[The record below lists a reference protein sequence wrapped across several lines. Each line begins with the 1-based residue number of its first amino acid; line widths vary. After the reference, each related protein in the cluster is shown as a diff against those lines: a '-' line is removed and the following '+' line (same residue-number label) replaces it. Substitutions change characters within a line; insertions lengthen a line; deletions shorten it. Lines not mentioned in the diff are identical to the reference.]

1 MQERILLLEDDKFLT
16 QGLTELLE
24 RNAYIVTV
32 ADCLKT
38 ANDFLK
44 QNTYDLLIFDV
55 TLPDGDGVSLCQ
67 QLRQEEIQI
76 PILFLTARD
85 EEYDIVRGLDAGG
98 NDYVTKPFRVQEL
111 LSRIRVLLRKQTV
124 DHIKTGGLELDQQRM
139 TALWKGENLNLTPT
153 EYRILSALAKQKG
166 VVPRDRLLDIL
177 WDNDGKFVDDNTLS
191 VHISRL
197 REKIGSS
204 HIRTVRGVG
213 YQWQD

>member
-1 MQERILLLEDDKFLT
+1 MQEKILLVEDDSYLS

-24 RNAYIVTV
+24 RNGYVVT
-32 ADCLKT
+32 ATGRLLT
-38 ANDFLK
+38 AQEYLRSVRF
-44 QNTYDLLIFDV
+44 DLLIFDV

-67 QLRQEEIQI
+67 QLRQDGLAT

-111 LSRIRVLLRKQTV
+111 LSRIRVLLRK
-124 DHIKTGGLELDQQRM
+124 DAAGNLKAGSLELDRQRM
-139 TALWKGENLNLTPT
+139 TALWDGKPLNLTPT
-153 EYRILSALAKQKG
+153 EYRILAAMVQQKG
-166 VVPRDRLLDIL
+166 VVTRDLLLDIL
-177 WDNDGKFVDDNTLS
+177 WDSDGRFVDDNTLS
-191 VHISRL
+191 VHMSRL
-197 REKIGSS
+197 REKVGAK

>member
-166 VVPRDRLLDIL
+166 VVPRDCLLDIL

>member
-32 ADCLKT
+32 ADCLKK

-166 VVPRDRLLDIL
+166 VVPRDCLLDIL

>member
-213 YQWQD
+213 YQWQE